1 MRERLKRLE
10 QLLTDPFKPEEVLKE
25 LEDDMTKIKEILER
39 NFHNALGWL
48 EELPKKI
55 KFERKV

>member
-25 LEDDMTKIKEILER
+25 LEELLKEIPQMKREV
-39 NFHNALGWL
+39 NNSC
-48 EELPKKI
+48 
-55 KFERKV
+55 